1 MLKSD
6 TFPLN
11 QPFFSGRKKNKKHS
25 LILWKHYFS
34 VIDIYIYYYLNWKS
48 LFLLNQHPLK
58 VWKDLFLWCLLPRS
72 TLRFCANCSRVSS
85 FLLPPSLIMILNTG
99 LFFGRDEDA
108 SLAYV
113 TSTLMWLVFVS
124 GLSSVVNKLLSISSA
139 ELKGL
144 PCTLILSR
152 IANFLFAMW
161 SRLLSFWLVISNL
174 V

>member
-11 QPFFSGRKKNKKHS
+11 QPFFSGRKKIKNIRWYYENTIFQ
-25 LILWKHYFS
+25 LL
-34 VIDIYIYYYLNWKS
+34 IYIYYYLNWKS

-85 FLLPPSLIMILNTG
+85 FLLPSSLIMILNTG

>member
-11 QPFFSGRKKNKKHS
+11 QPFFSGRKKIKNIRWYYENTIFQ
-25 LILWKHYFS
+25 LL
-34 VIDIYIYYYLNWKS
+34 IYIYYYLNWKS

-58 VWKDLFLWCLLPRS
+58 VCKDLFLWCLLPRS